1 MTVKIEASG
10 TNASS
15 LDETLAQLLEAL
27 RRALGADLSAS
38 PQTPQGQI
46 AGIIASA
53 LAEIG
58 EAFVSAENS
67 SSVDHALG
75 PQLDVQGSLLDIQRR
90 DATRSLVTV
99 TLTGVAGIDVPLGS
113 RVKTDPGNDEFRTLS
128 AAVLSPAGV
137 PINMEAVE
145 VGPILAPAGTLTSIV
160 TVIAGLETA
169 TNAAAA
175 VVGMARQDD
184 NTYRQSYLIRS
195 AHSSIGPL
203 PALKAALD
211 EAMAGKTKTDENN
224 TNMAEVKQ
232 EWTIQPHSILVIAE
246 SGITGDIRR
255 AVENH
260 RGMGVQTS
268 VAISGGTPGDSAL
281 DAISNGTVT
290 WNGVNYPGLD
300 LTSSGTP
307 ALKAAEL
314 TTLLEGTLTL
324 PATGVT
330 ISYIDGRY
338 VAIFSWFPTRSPMFG
353 QAAVEEA
360 FGLDP
365 DNSDY
370 PVGPFI
376 RPKNRDLTIVVDVT
390 RRAGF
395 PGDGL
400 AQIRD
405 NLAARVKAYDIGEEV
420 WLNDL
425 LCEVER
431 VGGTRIT
438 VMTVQYGSADISGVA
453 VPLDIIWS
461 LPAANLTINIS

>member
-1 MTVKIEASG
+1 MTIKIDGKG
-10 TNASS
+10 TEVS
-15 LDETLAQLLEAL
+15 DLAKNQEEQWDRIKAQI
-27 RRALGADLSAS
+27 GEDLSQS
-38 PQTPQGQI
+38 PQTPQGQFV
-46 AGIIASA
+46 GINSGS
-53 LAEIG
+53 LTEVG
-58 EAFVSAENS
+58 EAFVASEQAGSLNH
-67 SSVDHALG
+67 VKG
-75 PQLDVQGSLLDIQRR
+75 PQIDSYGSLLDIKRR
-90 DATRSLVTV
+90 LATRSRVTV
-99 TLTGVAGIDVPLGS
+99 TLTGVAGVGIPAGS
-113 RVKTDPGNDEFRTLS
+113 RAKTDPGGAEFRTVS
-128 AAVLSPAGV
+128 PVVLSPSGATAE
-137 PINMEAVE
+137 MEAVE
-145 VGPILAPAGTLTSIV
+145 LGVIGATAGTLTSIV
-160 TVIAGLETA
+160 TVIAGWETI
-169 TNAAAA
+169 TNTDDAD
-175 VVGMARQDD
+175 VGVSRQEDD
-184 NTYRQSYLIRS
+184 EYRQSYMLRT
-195 AHSSIGPL
+195 AHSSIGAL
-203 PALKAALD
+203 PALKAALE
-211 EAMAGKTKTDENN
+211 EAMAGGTKVEENN
-224 TNMAEVKQ
+224 SNAAIIVQ
-232 EWTIQPHSILVIAE
+232 EWEIAPSSILVIAE
-246 SGITGDIRR
+246 SGINSDIRR

-260 RGMGVQTS
+260 RGMGVRTN
-268 VAISGGTPGDSAL
+268 VAINGGVPDNSAL

-290 WNGVNYPGLD
+290 WNGVDYTGLD
-300 LTSSGTP
+300 LTSSATP
-307 ALKAAEL
+307 ALKAAAL

-330 ISYIDGRY
+330 IRYIDGRY

-353 QAAVEEA
+353 HAAVEEA

-438 VMTVQYGSADISGVA
+438 AMTVQYDSADISGVA

-461 LPAANLTINIS
+461 LPAANLTINIA